1 MNPLLS
7 KLIAPIKQFFQK
19 EDWKKLVGGWGV
31 LFAFLALPLI
41 LGYWIPK
48 AVALGY
54 IISSI
59 FIIGLIYSF
68 YIETKRKIEA
78 GEQTYKVTY
87 VIFKSMDVLFD
98 FGRQLIAQLGIYFL
112 VFFTLVV
119 GIAVIGG
126 VIGIL
131 VFGWKQLL

>member
-1 MNPLLS
+1 M
-7 KLIAPIKQFFQK
+7 
-19 EDWKKLVGGWGV
+19 
-31 LFAFLALPLI
+31 FAFLALPFI
-41 LGYWIPK
+41 LGYWYPK

-54 IISSI
+54 IIFLI
-59 FIIGLIYSF
+59 LIIGLIYSF

-87 VIFKSMDVLFD
+87 AIFKSMDLSFD
-98 FGRQLIAQLGIYFL
+98 FGRQLIAQLAISFL
-112 VFFTLVV
+112 VICTSIAA
-119 GIAVIGG
+119 IAVIGG

>member
-7 KLIAPIKQFFQK
+7 KLIVPIEQFFQSSL
-19 EDWKKLVGGWGV
+19 WKKLMWWGV
-31 LFAFLALPLI
+31 LFALLALPFI
-41 LGYWIPK
+41 LGYWYPK

-54 IISSI
+54 INFSI
-59 FIIGLIYSF
+59 FIIFFIYSF

-78 GEQTYKVTY
+78 GEQTYKATY
-87 VIFKSMDVLFD
+87 VIFKSMNLSFD
-98 FGRQLIAQLGIYFL
+98 FGRQLIAQLAINFL
-112 VFFTLVV
+112 VICTFVV
-119 GIAVIGG
+119 VIAVIGG

>member
-7 KLIAPIKQFFQK
+7 KLIVPIKQFFQSSL
-19 EDWKKLVGGWGV
+19 WKNLVGWGV
-31 LFAFLALPLI
+31 LFVFLALPLI
-41 LGYWIPK
+41 LGYLYPK

-54 IISSI
+54 IVFSI

-78 GEQTYKVTY
+78 GEQTYKATY
-87 VIFKSMDVLFD
+87 VIFKSMNLSFD
-98 FGRQLIAQLGIYFL
+98 FGRQLIAQLVIYFL
-112 VFFTLVV
+112 GICTFVAA
-119 GIAVIGG
+119 IAVIGG